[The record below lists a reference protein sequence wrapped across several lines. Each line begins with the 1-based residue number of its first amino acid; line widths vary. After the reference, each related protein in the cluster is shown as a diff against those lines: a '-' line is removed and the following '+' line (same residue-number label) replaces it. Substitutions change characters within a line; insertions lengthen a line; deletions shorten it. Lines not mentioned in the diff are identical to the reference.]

1 MTHDPS
7 DSMIV
12 LFQCNNTRND
22 HRMNKAELIEK
33 ILRLDEEVYFSG
45 EIPPGKRAS
54 IVIVGA
60 SALLLCDLSYKQVT
74 KDVDVLEVENTIREF
89 LVSDGDFNTHC
100 STFAR
105 CLPYNYEDRLVKME
119 LDTYIIDV
127 FVPSIEDIT
136 VMKLYR
142 WEKPDV
148 VDLTSPE
155 FLSQLNW
162 DLLDHLIT
170 SDNEAIAS
178 RIAELTRDNEFKSM
192 LFNYDEYKRT
202 WKK

>member
-1 MTHDPS
+1 
-7 DSMIV
+7 
-12 LFQCNNTRND
+12 
-22 HRMNKAELIEK
+22 MNKAELIEK

-45 EIPPGKRAS
+45 VIPPGKRAS

-136 VMKLYR
+136 VMKLHR

>member
-1 MTHDPS
+1 
-7 DSMIV
+7 
-12 LFQCNNTRND
+12 
-22 HRMNKAELIEK
+22 
-33 ILRLDEEVYFSG
+33 
-45 EIPPGKRAS
+45 
-54 IVIVGA
+54 
-60 SALLLCDLSYKQVT
+60 
-74 KDVDVLEVENTIREF
+74 
-89 LVSDGDFNTHC
+89 
-100 STFAR
+100 
-105 CLPYNYEDRLVKME
+105 
-119 LDTYIIDV
+119 
-127 FVPSIEDIT
+127 
-136 VMKLYR
+136 MKLYR

>member
-1 MTHDPS
+1 M
-7 DSMIV
+7 
-12 LFQCNNTRND
+12 
-22 HRMNKAELIEK
+22 
-33 ILRLDEEVYFSG
+33 
-45 EIPPGKRAS
+45 
-54 IVIVGA
+54 GA